1 MIGAKVLQGLLRPTE
16 RRSHDR
22 ILVWRQSNAH
32 PLLTDRRVAWEGEI
46 GSLQT
51 ERLLLA
57 LDKHADP
64 ACDRI
69 GSLDHGAFLLVE
81 RGARVNRVD
90 THGVADR
97 YSLPIRNPA
106 GITVGTDGLR

>member
-16 RRSHDR
+16 WRSHDR
-22 ILVWRQSNAH
+22 ILVRRQSNTQ

-64 ACDRI
+64 ACDRV

-90 THGVADR
+90 IYGVADR
-97 YSLPIRNPA
+97 
-106 GITVGTDGLR
+106 